1 MANSEIKKLIE
12 DLKESYLNLAK
23 AKSRTIKREIDKSS
37 LKSIINISFEEEIPI
52 PKEDF
57 RDKNL
62 IKDYRY
68 WILKLDRYYKDPAT
82 KLNQINSQSLKTYAN
97 LCLSLESYLNKNN
110 TSIDREVSKLR
121 REGIYHD
128 IYYTLYK
135 IGENAVIDFYNP
147 LNKKQAYK
155 SYMYLENQLGS
166 QVVSFIKKEL
176 DLLIA
181 KLDPPD
187 AHTREYF
194 NLTENNRVSLWW
206 DVDGSKREK
215 FNFDKE
221 ETLAINQLTK
231 RNNALW
237 QNKEVY
243 DILIDLFLSSLR
255 ALFDNTDI
263 DTSNIKRVISPYK
276 QSKMIL
282 DSLFLITE
290 ENLREKFIFYHK
302 INTTNA
308 IENLKKLKAIDILD
322 YIQAYQKSY
331 IDSLDEK
338 KVNDIYS
345 KFFLENPNKVKDLIS
360 FTDRLD
366 LDEKI
371 DFILKFKD
379 KENYNQISRKLVK
392 SDNKQSRAVGLFL
405 IYKNEINS
413 PSDKK
418 ALFELINKNNYDT
431 FLELIKS
438 NNLDKETIYK
448 ILDLENIKAKKIKMD
463 MDKIKISRQNLSKTV
478 DMVNTF
484 IDEEI
489 DFENDD
495 LEQKNSEEIV
505 GKNEESYDD
514 ILLEILKEG
523 SYPLDE
529 FKNIAKNKGLTANT
543 LLGEINDSLYD
554 YFDDQLLIIEGENII
569 VDPFYID
576 MLKEYISGK

>member
-1 MANSEIKKLIE
+1 MVNSEIKKLIE
-12 DLKESYLNLAK
+12 DLKESYLNLTK
-23 AKSRTIKREIDKSS
+23 AKSRTIKREIDKVS
-37 LKSIINISFEEEIPI
+37 LKSIIDISFEEEIPI

-97 LCLSLESYLNKNN
+97 LCISLERYLNKNN
-110 TSIDREVSKLR
+110 TSIDREVSRLR

-147 LNKKQAYK
+147 LNKKQANK

-176 DLLIA
+176 ELLIA

-187 AHTREYF
+187 THTREYF
-194 NLTENNRVSLWW
+194 NLTANNRVSLWW
-206 DVDGSKREK
+206 DIDGSRREK
-215 FNFDKE
+215 FSFDKE

-237 QNKEVY
+237 RNKEVY
-243 DILIDLFLSSLR
+243 DILIDLYLSSLR

-263 DTSNIKRVISPYK
+263 DTRNIKRIISPYK
-276 QSKMIL
+276 QSKIIL

-290 ENLREKFIFYHK
+290 ENLREKFSFYHK
-302 INTTNA
+302 ISTTNA
-308 IENLKKLKAIDILD
+308 IENLKKLQAMDILD
-322 YIQAYQKSY
+322 FIEVYQKSY
-331 IDSLDEK
+331 LDNMDGK
-338 KVNDIYS
+338 KVNDIYL
-345 KFFLENPNKVKDLIS
+345 KFFLANTNKVKDLIS
-360 FTDRLD
+360 FADRLQI
-366 LDEKI
+366 DEKI

-379 KENYNQISRKLVK
+379 EKSYNQIIRKLVK
-392 SDNKQSRAVGLFL
+392 SDNKQSKAVGLFL

-418 ALFELINKNNYDT
+418 ALFELINKKNYDT
-431 FLELIKS
+431 FLELVKT
-438 NNLDKETIYK
+438 NNLDKKTIFK

-463 MDKIKISRQNLSKTV
+463 MDKINISRQNLSKTV
-478 DMVNTF
+478 DMVNSF

-489 DFENDD
+489 DLINDNID
-495 LEQKNSEEIV
+495 QGIREEIV
-505 GKNEESYDD
+505 RKNEESYDD
-514 ILLEILKEG
+514 ILLEILKED

-529 FKNIAKNKGLTANT
+529 FKSIAKNKGLTANT

>member
-12 DLKESYLNLAK
+12 DLKESYLNLTK
-23 AKSRTIKREIDKSS
+23 AKSRTIKREIDRSS
-37 LKSIINISFEEEIPI
+37 LKSIIDISLEEEITI

-57 RDKNL
+57 RDNDP

-68 WILKLDRYYKDPAT
+68 WILKLHRYYKDPAT
-82 KLNQINSQSLKTYAN
+82 KVNQINIQSLKTYAN
-97 LCLSLESYLNKNN
+97 LCHSLESYLNKNN
-110 TSIDREVSKLR
+110 TSIAREVSRLR
-121 REGIYHD
+121 SEGIYHD
-128 IYYTLYK
+128 IYYSLYK

-147 LNKKQAYK
+147 LNKKDADRYYK
-155 SYMYLENQLGS
+155 YLENQLGS
-166 QVVSFIKKEL
+166 QVVTFIKKEL

-194 NLTENNRVSLWW
+194 NLTANNKVSLWW
-206 DVDGSKREK
+206 DVDGSRREK
-215 FNFDKE
+215 FSFDKE
-221 ETLAINQLTK
+221 ESLAINQLTK

-237 QNKEVY
+237 RNKEVY
-243 DILIDLFLSSLR
+243 DILIDLYLSSLR
-255 ALFDNTDI
+255 ALFDNIDI
-263 DTSNIKRVISPYK
+263 DTSNIKKVISPYE
-276 QSKMIL
+276 QSKIIL

-290 ENLREKFIFYHK
+290 ENLREKFSFYHK
-302 INTTNA
+302 ISTTNA
-308 IENLKKLKAIDILD
+308 IENLKKLQAMDILD
-322 YIQAYQKSY
+322 FIEVYQKSY
-331 IDSLDEK
+331 LDNMDDK

-379 KENYNQISRKLVK
+379 KENYNQIIRKLTK
-392 SDNKQSRAVGLFL
+392 SDNKQNKAIGMFL
-405 IYKNEINS
+405 IYKNEINN

-418 ALFELINKNNYDT
+418 ALFELINKKNYDT
-431 FLELIKS
+431 FLELVKT
-438 NNLDKETIYK
+438 NNLDKKTIFK

-463 MDKIKISRQNLSKTV
+463 MDKINISRQNLSKTV

-489 DFENDD
+489 DFENND

-529 FKNIAKNKGLTANT
+529 FKSIAKNKGLTANT

-554 YFDDQLLIIEGENII
+554 YFDDQLLIIEGESII

-576 MLKEYISGK
+576 MLKEYIGGK

>member
-12 DLKESYLNLAK
+12 DLKESYLSLKK
-23 AKSRTIKREIDKSS
+23 AKSRTIKREIDRSS
-37 LKSIINISFEEEIPI
+37 LKSIIDISLEEEIPI
-52 PKEDF
+52 PKENF
-57 RDKNL
+57 RDNDL

-82 KLNQINSQSLKTYAN
+82 KVNQINIQSLKTYAN
-97 LCLSLESYLNKNN
+97 LCHSLESYLNEKN
-110 TSIDREVSKLR
+110 TSISREVSRLR
-121 REGIYHD
+121 REGIYYD

-135 IGENAVIDFYNP
+135 IGENTVIDSYNP
-147 LNKKQAYK
+147 LNKKQADRYYK
-155 SYMYLENQLGS
+155 YLENQLGS
-166 QVVSFIKKEL
+166 QVVTFIKKEL

-194 NLTENNRVSLWW
+194 NLTANNRVSLWW
-206 DVDGSKREK
+206 DIDGSRREK
-215 FNFDKE
+215 FSFDKE

-237 QNKEVY
+237 RNKEVY
-243 DILIDLFLSSLR
+243 DILIDLYLSSLR

-263 DTSNIKRVISPYK
+263 DTRNIKRIISPYK
-276 QSKMIL
+276 QSKIIL

-290 ENLREKFIFYHK
+290 ENLREKFSFYHK
-302 INTTNA
+302 ISTANA
-308 IENLKKLKAIDILD
+308 IENLKKLQAMDILNF
-322 YIQAYQKSY
+322 IEVYQKSY
-331 IDSLDEK
+331 LDNLDEK
-338 KVNDIYS
+338 KTNEIYS

-379 KENYNQISRKLVK
+379 KENYNQIIRKLTK
-392 SDNKQSRAVGLFL
+392 SDNKQNKAIGMFL
-405 IYKNEINS
+405 IYKIGQNS

-418 ALFELINKNNYDT
+418 TLFELIDKNNYDT
-431 FLELIKS
+431 FLELVEA
-438 NNLDKETIYK
+438 NNLDKDTIFK

-463 MDKIKISRQNLSKTV
+463 MDKINISRQNLSKTV
-478 DMVNTF
+478 DMVNSF

-489 DFENDD
+489 DLVDD
-495 LEQKNSEEIV
+495 NMEQGIREEIV
-505 GKNEESYDD
+505 EKKEESYDD

-523 SYPLDE
+523 SYPLEE
-529 FKNIAKNKGLTANT
+529 FKSIAKNKGLTANT

-554 YFDDQLLIIEGENII
+554 YFDDQLLIIEGESII
-569 VDPFYID
+569 VDSFYID
-576 MLKEYISGK
+576 MLKEYIGGK

>member
-12 DLKESYLNLAK
+12 DLKESYLNLTK
-23 AKSRTIKREIDKSS
+23 AKSRTIKREIDRSS
-37 LKSIINISFEEEIPI
+37 LKSIIDISLEEEIPI

-57 RDKNL
+57 RDNDP

-68 WILKLDRYYKDPAT
+68 WILKLHRYYKDPAT
-82 KLNQINSQSLKTYAN
+82 KVNQINIQSLKTYAN
-97 LCLSLESYLNKNN
+97 LCYSLESYLNKNN
-110 TSIDREVSKLR
+110 TSIAREVSRLR
-121 REGIYHD
+121 SEGIYHD
-128 IYYTLYK
+128 IYYSLYK

-147 LNKKQAYK
+147 LNKKDADRYYK
-155 SYMYLENQLGS
+155 YLENQLGS
-166 QVVSFIKKEL
+166 QVVTFIKKEL

-194 NLTENNRVSLWW
+194 NLTANNKVSLWW
-206 DVDGSKREK
+206 DVDGSRREK
-215 FNFDKE
+215 FSFDKE

-237 QNKEVY
+237 RNKEVY
-243 DILIDLFLSSLR
+243 YILIDLYLSSLR
-255 ALFDNTDI
+255 ALFDNIDI

-276 QSKMIL
+276 QSKIIL

-290 ENLREKFIFYHK
+290 ENLREKFSFYHK
-302 INTTNA
+302 ISTTNA
-308 IENLKKLKAIDILD
+308 IENLKKLQAMDILD
-322 YIQAYQKSY
+322 FIEVYQKSY
-331 IDSLDEK
+331 LDNMDGK

-345 KFFLENPNKVKDLIS
+345 KFFLANPNKVKDLTS
-360 FTDRLD
+360 FADRLQI
-366 LDEKI
+366 DEKI

-379 KENYNQISRKLVK
+379 EKSYNQIIKKLVK
-392 SDNKQSRAVGLFL
+392 SDNKQSKAVGLFL
-405 IYKNEINS
+405 IYKNEINN

-418 ALFELINKNNYDT
+418 ALFELINKKNYDT
-431 FLELIKS
+431 FLELVKT
-438 NNLDKETIYK
+438 NNLDKKTIFK

-463 MDKIKISRQNLSKTV
+463 MDKINISRQNLSKTV

-489 DFENDD
+489 DFENND

-529 FKNIAKNKGLTANT
+529 FKSIAKNKGLTANT